1 MTLLDFPGK
10 VACTVFLSGCNFL
23 CPFCHNSELIGNDAD
38 DIMTE
43 EEFFDFLKKRQGIL
57 EGVCI
62 TGGEPTL
69 RSELADFI
77 KKIKDLGYKVKLDT
91 NGYKPGVLKK
101 LIDEK
106 LIDYVAMDIKNSEKK
121 YALTAGIDN
130 FDMQNIKQ
138 SISIL
143 TQDIV
148 PYEFRTTTV
157 NELHTAEDFKEIA
170 EMLASLSGGKKVSKY
185 FLQPFCDRDTVIFG
199 NLSAPDKTALNA
211 FKEALAPIC
220 KEVSLRGT

>member
-69 RSELADFI
+69 RSELAEFI

-91 NGYKPGVLKK
+91 NGYKPDVLKK

-130 FDMQNIKQ
+130 FDMQNIKR

-170 EMLASLSGGKKVSKY
+170 EMLASLSGGKKVPKY

-211 FKEALAPIC
+211 FKEALVPVC

>member
-1 MTLLDFPGK
+1 
-10 VACTVFLSGCNFL
+10 
-23 CPFCHNSELIGNDAD
+23 
-38 DIMTE
+38 
-43 EEFFDFLKKRQGIL
+43 
-57 EGVCI
+57 
-62 TGGEPTL
+62 
-69 RSELADFI
+69 
-77 KKIKDLGYKVKLDT
+77 
-91 NGYKPGVLKK
+91 
-101 LIDEK
+101 
-106 LIDYVAMDIKNSEKK
+106 MDIKNSEKK

-157 NELHTAEDFKEIA
+157 NELHAEEDFKEIA

-211 FKEALAPIC
+211 FKEALISVC

>member
-43 EEFFDFLKKRQGIL
+43 EDFFDFLKKRQGIL

-69 RSELADFI
+69 RSELAEFI

-91 NGYKPGVLKK
+91 NGYKPDVLKK

-130 FDMQNIKQ
+130 FDMQNIKR

-170 EMLASLSGGKKVSKY
+170 EMLASLSGGKKVPKY

-211 FKEALAPIC
+211 FKEALVPVC

>member
-69 RSELADFI
+69 RSELAEFI

-91 NGYKPGVLKK
+91 NGYKPDVLKK

-130 FDMQNIKQ
+130 FDMQNIKR

-170 EMLASLSGGKKVSKY
+170 EMLASLSGGKRVPKY

-211 FKEALAPIC
+211 FKEALVPVC